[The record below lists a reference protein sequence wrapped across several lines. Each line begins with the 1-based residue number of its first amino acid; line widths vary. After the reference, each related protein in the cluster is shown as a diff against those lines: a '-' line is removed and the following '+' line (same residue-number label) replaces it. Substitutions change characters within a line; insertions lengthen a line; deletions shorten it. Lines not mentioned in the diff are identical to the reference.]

1 MTQEE
6 FDRQLKENQRM
17 AAAHAAAILEAPGNV
32 QSVYNHTRGYLLCKY
47 FLTRAETDEDDLV
60 KLGNLGSEKLAN
72 LQKGG
77 LSYADKSV
85 GCTSVASSVTKKALL
100 VLSLGKALGIR
111 FDPDRIAEIQTV
123 TQWAEYIQELLLE
136 VKPA

>member
-6 FDRQLKENQRM
+6 FYRQLKENQQM
-17 AAAHAAAILEAPGNV
+17 AARHAAAIAEHPEDF
-32 QSVYNHTRGYLLCKY
+32 QSVYYHTRSYLLCKY
-47 FLTRAETDEDDLV
+47 FLVGEETGEDDLV
-60 KLGNLGSEKLAN
+60 RLGNLGSEKLAN

-77 LSYADKSV
+77 LKYADKSV

-111 FDPDRIAEIQTV
+111 FDPDRIAGIQTV
-123 TQWAEYIQELLLE
+123 IQWAEYIQELLKE
-136 VKPA
+136 KSE